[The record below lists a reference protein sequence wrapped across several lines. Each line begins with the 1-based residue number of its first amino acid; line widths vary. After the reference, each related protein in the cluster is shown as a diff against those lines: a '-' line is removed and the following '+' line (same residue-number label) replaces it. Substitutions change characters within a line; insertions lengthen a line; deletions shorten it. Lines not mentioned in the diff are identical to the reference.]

1 MRTALPPGTSATR
14 WSPSG
19 NARPVPVSQ
28 GRPLLMAL
36 GVATETGGRY
46 WEAESLD
53 RLRTAFAS
61 IAEAMGKRYILR
73 YAPENVSLAGW
84 HKIELKVRG
93 KKGDVHARRGYWVAA
108 R

>member
-46 WEAESLD
+46 WEAD
-53 RLRTAFAS
+53 W
-61 IAEAMGKRYILR
+61 IA
-73 YAPENVSLAGW
+73 
-84 HKIELKVRG
+84 
-93 KKGDVHARRGYWVAA
+93 
-108 R
+108 

>member
-1 MRTALPPGTSATR
+1 M
-14 WSPSG
+14 
-19 NARPVPVSQ
+19 
-28 GRPLLMAL
+28 GR
-36 GVATETGGRY
+36 
-46 WEAESLD
+46 
-53 RLRTAFAS
+53 
-61 IAEAMGKRYILR
+61 RYILR